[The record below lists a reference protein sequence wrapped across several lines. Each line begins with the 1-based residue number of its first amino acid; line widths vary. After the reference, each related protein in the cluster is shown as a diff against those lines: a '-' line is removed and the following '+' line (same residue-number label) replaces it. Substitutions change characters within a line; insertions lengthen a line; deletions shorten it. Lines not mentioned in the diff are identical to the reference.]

1 MKSDFFFQ
9 SLQVII
15 LSKLI
20 NKNFVL
26 MSSSKSPS
34 SPVNYVIN
42 H

>member
-1 MKSDFFFQ
+1 MKSDFFQ

-26 MSSSKSPS
+26 MSSSKSLS